1 MVHVLDKFMTLADI
15 DGVELDSETTFA
27 DLTTLRIG
35 GSPLVTVHCASA
47 QAAIE
52 ALAVLDDASQ
62 DYLVVGGGSNLVVA
76 EGPRDVVVVRLDFE
90 DIDASVAS
98 GIVRA
103 EAGAVWDD
111 VVALSVECGL
121 GGIECLSGIPGN
133 AGAVPVQNVGAYG
146 AETSDVLTQV
156 YLYDRATRTASWV
169 PAADLELAYRYS
181 NLKFTGRGVVL
192 AIELQLTTDG
202 LSKPLRFG
210 QLTQT
215 PGERRGVAE
224 VRAQVLQLRRS
235 KGMVLDPEDHD
246 TWSAGSFFTNPIVE
260 SQVADSIQDT
270 VRAARGDE
278 DADRMP
284 RHVVDGTT
292 TSGEDAAQEKREK
305 LSAAWLIERAGFAKG
320 YPGADSGA
328 RATLSTKHTLALTN
342 RGEATADDIVALARE
357 IRAGVQKAFGVTL
370 EPEPIWLG
378 VEI

>member
-1 MVHVLDKFMTLADI
+1 MLDKFLTLADI
-15 DGVELDSETTFA
+15 DGVTLDSETTFA

-35 GSPLVTVHCASA
+35 GAPLVTVRCASA
-47 QAAIE
+47 EAAIA
-52 ALAVLDDASQ
+52 ALAALDESSQ

-76 EGPRDVVVVRLDFE
+76 EGQLDVVVVTLDFE
-90 DIDASVAS
+90 DIDVTVAN
-98 GIVRA
+98 GLVRA
-103 EAGAVWDD
+103 DAGAVWDD
-111 VVALSVECGL
+111 VVALTVECGL

-156 YLYDRATRTASWV
+156 YLYERATRTATWV
-169 PAADLELAYRYS
+169 PAEELELAYRYS

-210 QLTQT
+210 QLTQN
-215 PGERRGVAE
+215 PGERRPVADVREE
-224 VRAQVLQLRRS
+224 VLKLRRS
-235 KGMVLDPEDHD
+235 KGMVLDPDDHD

-260 SQVADSIQDT
+260 PQLADSIQEA

-284 RHVVDGTT
+284 RHAVPASGTA
-292 TSGEDAAQEKREK
+292 SGEGKEK

-320 YPGADSGA
+320 YPGEESGA
-328 RATLSTKHTLALTN
+328 KATLSTKHTLALTN
-342 RGEATADDIVALARE
+342 RGEATADDIVALARD

-378 VEI
+378 VSI

>member
-1 MVHVLDKFMTLADI
+1 MLDKFLTLADI
-15 DGVELDSETTFA
+15 DGVTLDSETTFA

-35 GSPLVTVHCASA
+35 GAPLVTVRCASA
-47 QAAIE
+47 EAAIA
-52 ALAVLDDASQ
+52 ALAALDDASQ

-76 EGPRDVVVVRLDFE
+76 EGQLDVVVVVLDFE
-90 DIDASVAS
+90 DIDVTVAN
-98 GIVRA
+98 GLVRA
-103 EAGAVWDD
+103 DAGAVWDD
-111 VVALSVECGL
+111 VVALSVDCGL

-156 YLYDRATRTASWV
+156 YLYERATRTATWV

-202 LSKPLRFG
+202 LSTPLRFG
-210 QLTQT
+210 QLTQN
-215 PGERRGVAE
+215 PGERRPVAE
-224 VRAQVLQLRRS
+224 VREEVLKLRRG

-260 SQVADSIQDT
+260 PKVADSIQEA

-284 RHVVDGTT
+284 RHAVPASGTA
-292 TSGEDAAQEKREK
+292 SREGKEK

-320 YPGADSGA
+320 YPGEESGA

-378 VEI
+378 VSI